1 MKSDGRRVPFGHLD
15 PLAISLKSL
24 YDRIGVLYSTNQHSS
39 LKQTNGYSAT
49 DEHEIAA
56 ACANSGNEEHNDMK
70 LKACAACKLVKY

>member
-1 MKSDGRRVPFGHLD
+1 MFWCLMKSDGRRVPFGLLA

-24 YDRIGVLYSTNQHSS
+24 YDRIS